1 MIYSM
6 EGTMDIRIFRE
17 AQVILNEIIEYEYT
31 ISQWNER
38 NKKDIGY
45 LSLTSDDIFIEF
57 KQKVIADL
65 EYQKRQLEI
74 EFENL

>member
-1 MIYSM
+1 
-6 EGTMDIRIFRE
+6 MDIRIFRE